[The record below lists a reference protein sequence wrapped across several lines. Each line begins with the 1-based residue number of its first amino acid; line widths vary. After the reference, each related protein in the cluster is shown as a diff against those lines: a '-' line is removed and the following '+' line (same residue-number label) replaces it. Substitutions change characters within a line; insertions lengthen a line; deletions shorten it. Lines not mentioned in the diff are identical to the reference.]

1 MMALFLHLLEQNHKI
16 VPSFFTYIMP
26 VAGGNS
32 CPQKEQFLDFGT
44 DNFPLFIF

>member
-16 VPSFFTYIMP
+16 VPSLFTYIMP

-44 DNFPLFIF
+44 TNSSFIF